1 MTEQSKPPDQSGRL
15 KQDNLRLSHDLA
27 QLQTI
32 ARIIVDEPG
41 QADLLIRLSEHI
53 ARLLKTKRVMI
64 GTLVDDAI
72 VFEQMIEDGRP
83 QAANRQFRPGEGLA
97 GRVMINKQ
105 PYLGSNTSVDPAAGE
120 RYAVLAVPILNHQ
133 RHLLGV
139 IECHK
144 PPYSLPFTQKDAALV
159 QTIALQM
166 TPGLERA
173 LLFGQMERWAGSF
186 ENLLTFNA
194 NLNGKLEPAILIRRL
209 VEHAAGFLGAN
220 AGLAGLVDGEEIV
233 TDGYWQNGRW
243 RPLDLHWPP
252 LETACTPGWVL
263 VNQCPYITD
272 SYRDDTLANYTLL
285 ETFGVKNALCV
296 PIMDARE
303 DVLGFVEL
311 HNKAGG
317 REPFTW
323 SDAHFLES
331 LANSTAVSIYNAQ
344 LLDELETQRSR
355 LRAFAARNLTL
366 LEDERR
372 RIAREL
378 HDEAGQVMIGIKLEL
393 QVLAQKVA
401 ASAPE
406 LREEF
411 DRLRRKVNEST
422 AQIKEIGRAL
432 RPPVLDQLGLE
443 AALNR
448 FIADFQDR
456 AGLPI
461 HFEPVG
467 LTARL
472 PQPVETACYRL
483 VQEALTNV
491 VRHAQAEQ
499 VWISLTVEDQHLYLS
514 VVDDG
519 CGFAP
524 KEMAHAGLG
533 LLGMQERI
541 TMFSGTFTV
550 ESAPGAGTTI
560 NAVIPVPAN
569 HASDTD
575 ETNILGRSA

>member
-1 MTEQSKPPDQSGRL
+1 MSEPSNPHDQTDRL
-15 KQDNLRLSHDLA
+15 KQDNLRLAHDLA
-27 QLQTI
+27 QLHTI

-41 QADLLIRLSEHI
+41 QADLLIRLSEQI
-53 ARLLKTKRVMI
+53 ARLVKAKRVMI

-83 QAANRQFRPGEGLA
+83 LVANRQFRSGEGVA
-97 GRVMINKQ
+97 GRVMVNKQ
-105 PYLGSNTSVDPAAGE
+105 PYLGSSTSLDPAAVE
-120 RYAVLAVPILNHQ
+120 RYGVLAVPILNHQ
-133 RHLLGV
+133 LHLLGV

-144 PPYSLPFTQKDAALV
+144 PPFSLPFTQKDAALV

-209 VEHAAGFLGAN
+209 VEHAAGFLGAD
-220 AGLAGLVDGEEIV
+220 AGLAGLVEVDDIV
-233 TDGYWQNGRW
+233 TEGYWQNGRW
-243 RPLDLHWPP
+243 RPLDLRWPP

-272 SYRDDTLANYTLL
+272 SYRDDTLANHTLL
-285 ETFGVKNALCV
+285 DSFGVKNALCV

-344 LLDELETQRSR
+344 LLAELETQRSR
-355 LRAFAARNLTL
+355 LRAFAARNLAL

-411 DRLRRKVNEST
+411 DHLRRKVNEST

-443 AALNR
+443 VALKR
-448 FIADFQDR
+448 FITDFQDR
-456 AGLPI
+456 AGIPF
-461 HFEPVG
+461 HFETAG
-467 LTARL
+467 LTTRL

-483 VQEALTNV
+483 VQEALTNI
-491 VRHAQAEQ
+491 VRHAQAGQ
-499 VWISLTVEDQHLYLS
+499 ARITLTVENEQLYL
-514 VVDDG
+514 VVEDDG
-519 CGFAP
+519 CGFDP
-524 KEMAHAGLG
+524 KGLTHAGLG

-541 TMFSGTFTV
+541 TMFGGTFTV
-550 ESAPGAGTTI
+550 KSAPDAGTTI
-560 NAVIPVPAN
+560 NAVIPIPPN
-569 HASDTD
+569 HASDID
-575 ETNILGRSA
+575 ETAILK